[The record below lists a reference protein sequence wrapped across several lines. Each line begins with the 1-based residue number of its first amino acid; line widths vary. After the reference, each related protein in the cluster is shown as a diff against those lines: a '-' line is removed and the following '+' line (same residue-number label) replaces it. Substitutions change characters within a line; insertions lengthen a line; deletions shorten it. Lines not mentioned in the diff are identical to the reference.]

1 MSKLNIAEAV
11 IFSNRADLR
20 NAVRQELKNHEIKP
34 DNIHNVQSV
43 PQCLQKLSGLKAAFL
58 VLDWEA
64 GPDKVLEVLTA
75 NRGANRIESHP
86 TFLIAARLDEHVSST
101 ATEYNVSQ
109 VHCGEISP
117 ELIKNFLRDMVRE
130 ISNLSPVRQI
140 LLNVEKARADGK
152 LQEAIDLL
160 EKVYEKS
167 PKNSRIALELAESY
181 IQTDQWQKAEAV
193 LEAFKESDPP
203 IARVNHLLARCYL
216 KKGDHHHAVEALKN
230 AQLVSPYNVE
240 RLLELGNLFLDI
252 ERPKDAKA
260 AFDDILSFAP
270 DSKAGKLGKST
281 SMLAIGELNEALA
294 LLKASANNR
303 EIAAVFNTAAILSI
317 RQDKHEAGLD
327 LYRTAAAAIGS
338 NPKILSRLMF
348 NMGIGFVKWRKP
360 SDAMKC
366 FEESIKL
373 DPEFKDAAHN
383 LAAIKKGSSKAKAPA
398 APIPVKAV
406 AGEPVAAPKNNTN
419 PFKVIEPDLSGLDEA
434 IGGELDIEKGGGSLS
449 FTTDFDDDLEI

>member
-34 DNIHNVQSV
+34 DNIHNVQNSQ
-43 PQCLQKLSGLKAAFL
+43 QCLQKLSGLKAAFL
-58 VLDWEA
+58 VLDWEI
-64 GPDKVLEVLTA
+64 GPDKVLEVLAA

-86 TFLIAARLDEHVSST
+86 TFLIAARLDEHISSA

-109 VHCGEISP
+109 VHCGEITP

-130 ISNLSPVRQI
+130 IANLSPIRQI
-140 LLNVEKARADGK
+140 LLNVEKARGDGK
-152 LQEAIDLL
+152 HQEAVDIL
-160 EKVYEKS
+160 EKVLEKS
-167 PKNSRIALELAESY
+167 PTNSRIALELAESY
-181 IQTDQWQKAEAV
+181 IQIDGWDKAQAV
-193 LEAFKESDPP
+193 LERFKDSDPP
-203 IARVNHLLARCYL
+203 LARVSHLLARCYL
-216 KKGDHHHAVEALKN
+216 KHGDHQRAVEMLQN

-240 RLLELGNLFLDI
+240 RLLELGNLFLDV

-270 DSKAGKLGKST
+270 ESKVAKLGKST
-281 SMLAIGELNEALA
+281 SMLAIGELNEALSI
-294 LLKASANNR
+294 LKASANSR

-348 NMGIGFVKWRKP
+348 NMGIGFVKWGRVP
-360 SDAMKC
+360 DAVKC
-366 FEESIKL
+366 FEESAKL
-373 DPEFKDAAHN
+373 DPDFKDAMHN
-383 LAAIKKGSSKAKAPA
+383 IEAIKKGSSKSKAKPA
-398 APIPVKAV
+398 PVKAAV
-406 AGEPVAAPKNNTN
+406 GDSMPLPQKGGN
-419 PFKVIEPDLSGLDEA
+419 PFKVITPDLSGLDES